1 MELFGEELP
10 NFQIPVC
17 RLFRKKIVNG
27 QICYEADLNQY
38 RDRVK
43 WKEALS
49 SGLNLIIDTNDE
61 YDVKNIIP
69 KIPGKKKIGRSFNSY
84 KHKKKDKSLIVM
96 LKTISKNIECE
107 MSSYLILIIF
117 TDPVPIILDG
127 EGHYALT
134 DIKDIRVTEDFVG
147 LGEKITKCQTKEFRT
162 DCVSRK
168 HREQV
173 LQSCKCSPVNMRSYY
188 GSSVG
193 QRVGNIY
200 VIIR

>member
-1 MELFGEELP
+1 
-10 NFQIPVC
+10 
-17 RLFRKKIVNG
+17 
-27 QICYEADLNQY
+27 
-38 RDRVK
+38 
-43 WKEALS
+43 
-49 SGLNLIIDTNDE
+49 
-61 YDVKNIIP
+61 
-69 KIPGKKKIGRSFNSY
+69 
-84 KHKKKDKSLIVM
+84 M

-147 LGEKITKCQTKEFRT
+147 LGEKITKCQTKGFRT